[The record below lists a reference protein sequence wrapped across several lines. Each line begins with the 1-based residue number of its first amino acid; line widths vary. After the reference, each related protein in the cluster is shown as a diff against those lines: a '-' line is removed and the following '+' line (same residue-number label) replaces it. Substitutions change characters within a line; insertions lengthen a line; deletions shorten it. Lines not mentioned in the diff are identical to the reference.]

1 VDTVRGLGLEYVPIP
16 DRRRRPSA
24 GVAGLLTRL
33 VRSRSVDVVH
43 GYEWPPAVEAFY
55 GPRLRLGTPVVA
67 TVMSSSVVPFFP
79 RPIPLLVGTEQLQY
93 AARDAGHTRVN
104 LTEPPV
110 DTDQDR
116 PGIGGADFRAH
127 YAPDPALP
135 LAVMVCRLV
144 PVLKRESLLSACTA
158 IGELAFTGTPV
169 QLVIVGDGP
178 VRAELAER
186 AAAVN
191 SRAGR
196 TLIVLTGELSDPRPA
211 YDAADLVLG
220 MGGSALRAMAFG
232 KPLIVVGERGFS
244 ELLTPETGPTFLR
257 DGWYGLGGTGAAGI
271 RQAIARLADDPALRA
286 KLGDYGRE
294 LVLTRFSL
302 RTAAE
307 TQEEEYRQAISDR
320 VPRWN
325 IAGDATRS
333 AAGLFD
339 YKVRRKIDRWRGTAA
354 VDDANAQPLIA
365 AERAAE
371 VAS

>member
-1 VDTVRGLGLEYVPIP
+1 
-16 DRRRRPSA
+16 
-24 GVAGLLTRL
+24 
-33 VRSRSVDVVH
+33 
-43 GYEWPPAVEAFY
+43 
-55 GPRLRLGTPVVA
+55 
-67 TVMSSSVVPFFP
+67 
-79 RPIPLLVGTEQLQY
+79 
-93 AARDAGHTRVN
+93 
-104 LTEPPV
+104 
-110 DTDQDR
+110 
-116 PGIGGADFRAH
+116 
-127 YAPDPALP
+127 
-135 LAVMVCRLV
+135 
-144 PVLKRESLLSACTA
+144 
-158 IGELAFTGTPV
+158 
-169 QLVIVGDGP
+169 
-178 VRAELAER
+178 
-186 AAAVN
+186 
-191 SRAGR
+191 
-196 TLIVLTGELSDPRPA
+196 
-211 YDAADLVLG
+211 

-257 DGWYGLGGTGAAGI
+257 DGWYGLGGTGAAGL

-286 KLGDYGRE
+286 KLGDYGRQ

-333 AAGLFD
+333 AAGLFG